1 MAITRGSFMGDR
13 GGSGGTISAKGMRRI
28 SPKDTANLLKS
39 VSAIN
44 KNLLAINKALQKQGA
59 IATKEQQQEQNKR
72 RVKAENLQRK
82 KTEAAF
88 EAPKKVGEGLRKALE
103 KPAKKIFTGLM
114 KFVKPFVAFFAIG
127 FVGWFAKGVV
137 GWFRQEKEKRKK
149 QIKDAIPKII
159 TFMTVAGGVLLALK
173 FGIPLILTSLTAL
186 VTTIP
191 VLIGALLNPVTWT
204 ALLAAAAAAILP
216 ETKDK
221 IAEKI
226 FPGQRAE
233 RRLDEQFSQSKYFEK
248 LKENSEVK
256 EYRGSE
262 FIKYEGR
269 FYRAE
274 DVANILSGKGG
285 TAIPYNAVEVY
296 EQTKGLDAVLD
307 PAGVRKYYAMAEDGG
322 DAITA
327 SSIASGRF
335 FRDIKQRDRTN
346 LETYTKAREK
356 LMPTIMKYAEAN
368 NKLQDLQQSY
378 DTNVKDGNDVL
389 SIKKDIDKQA
399 AERNKQLA
407 VFQRKFDK
415 LDDRT
420 RELLGDVGVT
430 RNTPLSAAMVMSE
443 PEYAFKKESRR
454 LLDDAL
460 SNMNMPTMQD
470 LKDTGDKFRAETAKV
485 IDSIAQFGSE
495 IELNLNI
502 NPIAD
507 LTEDDSDQE
516 IPTPGGIAPFN
527 LGDPYVQYSKKTY
540 LLLGV
545 I

>member
-28 SPKDTANLLKS
+28 SPKDTANLLRS

-59 IATKEQQQEQNKR
+59 LATKEQQQEQNKR

-114 KFVKPFVAFFAIG
+114 KFVKPFVQFFAIG
-127 FVGWFAKGVV
+127 FIGWFAKGVV
-137 GWFRQEKEKRKK
+137 GWFRGEKEKRKK

-173 FGIPLILTSLTAL
+173 FGIPLILTTLTAL

-216 ETKDK
+216 ETADRIK
-221 IAEKI
+221 EKLRG
-226 FPGQRAE
+226 GQRAE
-233 RRLDEQFSQSKYFEK
+233 RRLDERFSQSKYFEK

-285 TAIPYNAVEVY
+285 TAIPYNAVESY
-296 EQTKGLDAVLD
+296 EQTKGLEAITNPGGFV
-307 PAGVRKYYAMAEDGG
+307 KSYAMVEDGG

-327 SSIASGRF
+327 SSVASGRF

-346 LETYTKAREK
+346 LEIYTKAREK
-356 LMPTIMKYAEAN
+356 LMPTIMRYATAN
-368 NKLQDLQQSY
+368 NKLQDARQSY
-378 DTNVKDGNDVL
+378 NEAADDSVRENVQGL
-389 SIKKDIDKQA
+389 IDQHTREK
-399 AERNKQLA
+399 NKQLA

-415 LDDRT
+415 MDLVT
-420 RELLGDVGVT
+420 QELLGNAGIT
-430 RNTPLSAAMVMSE
+430 RNTPLSAAMVMTE
-443 PEYAFKKESRR
+443 PEYAFRKEGGRI
-454 LLDDAL
+454 LDDAL
-460 SNMNMPTMQD
+460 SNMNLPTMQD
-470 LKDTGDKFRAETAKV
+470 LKVTSDKFRAETAKV
-485 IDSIAQFGSE
+485 IDRIAEFGSE

-527 LGDPYVQYSKKTY
+527 LSDPYVQYSKKTY